1 MAKILIERV
10 GRCLGGDNN
19 IQVVLREKRHIGQYQ
34 ITVRSG
40 VHTYAK
46 NLMILNLKNCT
57 LDRAK
62 EKFYDVLTPLTE
74 LWEMTESAC
83 NDER

>member
-1 MAKILIERV
+1 MAKVLIERA

-19 IQVVLREKRHIGQYQ
+19 IQVALIEKRHRGQYQ
-34 ITVRSG
+34 ITVKSG

-46 NLMILNLKNCT
+46 NLMILNLTNFT
-57 LDRAK
+57 LDMAK
-62 EKFYDVLTPLTE
+62 EKFYAVLTPLTE
-74 LWEMTESAC
+74 LWEMTESAN

>member
-1 MAKILIERV
+1 MAKVIIERI

-19 IQVVLREKRHIGQYQ
+19 IQATLLQKRRLGQYR
-34 ITVRSG
+34 ITVKTG
-40 VHTYAK
+40 VRTYAK
-46 NLMILNLKNCT
+46 NLMILNLTNCT
-57 LDRAK
+57 LDMAK